1 MAQHENAC
9 INIQPFFLCICF
21 NKQLVIS
28 LQCWHGKATDV
39 GTAAGLHP
47 DNLRPVRT
55 ALNAAAD
62 IMEYDL
68 LVYRDT
74 CNGLHIYICVLTLI
88 IITSFPM
95 CVVYVCLV
103 TSARAE
109 GLIKF

>member
-39 GTAAGLHP
+39 GMAAGLHP

-74 CNGLHIYICVLTLI
+74 CNGLHIYMCFNFNNNNFIPL
-88 IITSFPM
+88 

>member
-1 MAQHENAC
+1 M
-9 INIQPFFLCICF
+9 
-21 NKQLVIS
+21 
-28 LQCWHGKATDV
+28 DV

-74 CNGLHIYICVLTLI
+74 CNGLHIYIYVLTLI